1 MVGMG
6 VKRMTAKA
14 KALLAAYG
22 GEARLNLTEAARI
35 AGYSSPA
42 TQGWSLR
49 RKWPEEFARVED
61 EFRRRLAI
69 SDEELDEIISSLA
82 RNPKHK
88 DHFKAVELVC
98 RLKGK
103 LSEKVHITLDRP
115 TLNRQLDELVALM
128 VSSRA
133 ATVEVNQIAAGD
145 ALPPTALPKPADN

>member
-1 MVGMG
+1 MG

-22 GEARLNLTEAARI
+22 GVARLNLTEAARI
-35 AGYSSPA
+35 AGYSAPA
-42 TQGWSLR
+42 TQGWNLR

-61 EFRRRLAI
+61 EFKRRLAI
-69 SDEELDEIISSLA
+69 SDEELDEIISNLA

-88 DHFKAVELVC
+88 DHYKAVELVC

-103 LSEKVHITLDRP
+103 LSEKVQITLDRP

-133 ATVEVNQIAAGD
+133 AVQGVAQIAAGD
-145 ALPPTALPKPADN
+145 ALPVVDKPADN